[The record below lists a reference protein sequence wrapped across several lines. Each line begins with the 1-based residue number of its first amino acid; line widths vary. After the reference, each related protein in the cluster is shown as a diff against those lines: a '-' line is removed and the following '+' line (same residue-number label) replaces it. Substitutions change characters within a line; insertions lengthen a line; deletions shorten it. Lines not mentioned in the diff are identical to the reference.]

1 MKKTIINV
9 TPMDFQQKTDK
20 RRKQASSLA
29 PNTQRF
35 N

>member
-9 TPMDFQQKTDK
+9 TPMVFQQKADK
-20 RRKQASSLA
+20 QRKQASSLA
-29 PNTQRF
+29 PNSQYF